1 MASGGRPEYTILF
14 ARSARNELE
23 SLSSKLALRIF
34 SRIERLALN
43 PRPRGCRKLAG
54 GENLWRIRIGEYR
67 VIYAI
72 DDSQR
77 IVDVTVVRHR
87 RDAYL

>member
-1 MASGGRPEYTILF
+1 MASGASPDYTILF

-23 SLSSKLALRIF
+23 RLPSKFAMRILR
-34 SRIERLALN
+34 RIERLALN
-43 PRPRGCRKLAG
+43 PRPRGSRKLAG
-54 GENLWRIRIGEYR
+54 CENLWRIRVGEYR

-77 IVDVTVVRHR
+77 IVDISVVRHR